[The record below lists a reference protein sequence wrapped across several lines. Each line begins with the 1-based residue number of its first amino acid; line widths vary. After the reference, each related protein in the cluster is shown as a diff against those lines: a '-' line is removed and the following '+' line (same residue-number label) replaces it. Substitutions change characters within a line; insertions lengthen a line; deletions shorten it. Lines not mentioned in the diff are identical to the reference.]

1 MNNREL
7 IEEIYRLYEQK
18 MYYIAFSIL
27 NNEQFAE
34 DAVQNAFVK
43 LIQHVSRIHDVDSDR
58 TKAYIIKIIKSS
70 SIDIYRRRK
79 RENELFDNEG
89 IENASYQHDYD
100 NSEPDLKKE
109 MIQDKLL
116 SLPDKYRE
124 IITLH
129 VIDGISIRDIAATH
143 GISYAA
149 ARKRY
154 ERGMKLLREEPDISK
169 GE

>member
-27 NNEQFAE
+27 NNEQAAE

-43 LIQHVSRIHDVDSDR
+43 LIQHVSRIRDVDSDR
-58 TKAYIIKIIKSS
+58 TKAYIFKIIKNS

-79 RENELFDNEG
+79 REYELFDNED
-89 IENASYQHDYD
+89 IETASYQHDYD
-100 NSEPDLKKE
+100 TPEPDLKKE
-109 MIQDKLL
+109 MIQHKLL

-129 VIDGISIRDIAATH
+129 AIDGIPIRDIAAKH

-154 ERGMKLLREEPDISK
+154 ERGIKLLRSDPDISK
-169 GE
+169 R